1 MHDNSAVT
9 AGKYF
14 LKFYM
19 KKLSALVLLSFLLGS
34 CNFKSEK
41 FITANKY
48 TGNAKLKNVYVIV
61 ADDTDTKEWLN
72 SYKNAFIDS
81 LKTYHVNVEGMSYCC
96 SDKKAAMKDV
106 MKASLASSPQFE
118 NVLTIAITKTNAG
131 NRSSI
136 TREMQINLYN
146 LIKGK
151 KIWNGTVVITFDWYI
166 SGAQL
171 KDVAQ
176 KLTNT
181 TLDKMKGKDIL

>member
-1 MHDNSAVT
+1 
-9 AGKYF
+9 
-14 LKFYM
+14 M
-19 KKLSALVLLSFLLGS
+19 KKLFPLVLLSFLLGS

-48 TGNAKLKNVYVIV
+48 TGDAKLKNVYVIV
-61 ADDTDTKEWLN
+61 ADDKDTKEWLN
-72 SYKNAFIDS
+72 RYKNAFIDS
-81 LKTYHVNVEGMSYCC
+81 LKTYHVNVEVMSYCC

-106 MKASLASSPQFE
+106 MKAWLASSPQFE

-146 LIKGK
+146 LSKGK
-151 KIWNGTVVITFDWYI
+151 KIWNGTVAITFDWYI

>member
-9 AGKYF
+9 AGKHF

-48 TGNAKLKNVYVIV
+48 TGDAKLKNVYVIV
-61 ADDTDTKEWLN
+61 ADDKDTKEWLN
-72 SYKNAFIDS
+72 RYKNAFIDS
-81 LKTYHVNVEGMSYCC
+81 LKTYHVNVEGMSYCY

-106 MKASLASSPQFE
+106 MKAWLTSSPQFE
-118 NVLTIAITKTNAG
+118 NVLTIAITKINTG

-146 LIKGK
+146 LSKGK
-151 KIWNGTVVITFDWYI
+151 KIWNGTVAITFDWYI